1 MILLICTALR
11 CVPAVVIRCDALQG
25 IQPEV
30 RTYNTII
37 TACNKSGKPEEGLKI
52 YERMVAAGVKASATT
67 YTALISAYGKQGK
80 VEKAMEI
87 FAGGLAGSKGAGDAW
102 RASWCA
108 HSLWCVAAG
117 RPDIVLSKALT
128 VV

>member
-1 MILLICTALR
+1 LR
-11 CVPAVVIRCDALQG
+11 CVVLQG

-87 FAGGLAGSKGAGDAW
+87 FAGGPAVRWAVGTFAGGMAVSQAGRGREMLAGFLV
-102 RASWCA
+102 RTQLVVC
-108 HSLWCVAAG
+108 CCG
-117 RPDIVLSKALT
+117 RLHPDCPKLCHYV
-128 VV
+128 

>member
-1 MILLICTALR
+1 MF
-11 CVPAVVIRCDALQG
+11 VPAAARPLQG

-37 TACNKSGKPEEGLKI
+37 TACNKSGKPEQGLKI

-67 YTALISAYGKQGK
+67 YTALISAYGKQGM

-87 FAGGLAGSKGAGDAW
+87 FAGRHCSVHVGY
-102 RASWCA
+102 
-108 HSLWCVAAG
+108 
-117 RPDIVLSKALT
+117 SKAPACGKAREYPCKST
-128 VV
+128 Q

>member
-1 MILLICTALR
+1 MLIIDISCAAS
-11 CVPAVVIRCDALQG
+11 CCAVVVLQG

-87 FAGGLAGSKGAGDAW
+87 FAGGLGSDVWAGGVGGDAW
-102 RASWCA
+102 RAS
-108 HSLWCVAAG
+108 
-117 RPDIVLSKALT
+117 
-128 VV
+128 